1 MKRGHAR
8 DQREQNVIQQT
19 KATEFLAARGVPFSV
34 HDYEYAPGGG
44 LIGMQAAQSIGADPG
59 CVLKTLVVEVDR
71 RTPVCLVVPADHKV
85 NFKKVAALFDGRNAR
100 MMSPEKSAD
109 LTGFRS
115 GGTSPFGQEHQL
127 PVVLSAAAMACPHVY
142 INAGDQGLV
151 VRITPADAQKAADAQ
166 VADISAPPAP
176 AEPIKN

>member
-1 MKRGHAR
+1 MTK
-8 DQREQNVIQQT
+8 QT
-19 KATEFLAARGVPFSV
+19 KATEFLTASGVSFSV

-100 MMSPEKSAD
+100 MMSPKKSAE

-127 PVVLSAAAMACPHVY
+127 PVVLSDAAMTPSHVY

-151 VRITPADAQKAADAQ
+151 VRIAPADAQKVVDAR
-166 VADISAPPAP
+166 VADISAAPAP

>member
-1 MKRGHAR
+1 MTK
-8 DQREQNVIQQT
+8 QT
-19 KATEFLAARGVPFSV
+19 KATEFLTASGVPFSV

-44 LIGMQAAQSIGADPG
+44 LIGMQAAQSIGADPA

-71 RTPVCLVVPADHKV
+71 KTPACLVVPADHKV
-85 NFKKVAALFDGRNAR
+85 NFKKVAALFGGRNAR
-100 MMSPEKSAD
+100 MMSPEKSAE

-127 PVVLSAAAMACPHVY
+127 PVILSADAMACPHVY
-142 INAGDQGLV
+142 VNAGDRGLV
-151 VRITPADAQKAADAQ
+151 VRIAPADAQKVVAAR
-166 VADISAPPAP
+166 VADISAAPAP